1 MQVERIDHVHIKCSD
16 LEESTERMENF
27 TGTTF
32 MRGIDYTA
40 DHGMEA
46 TYGPFPCGLEM
57 LHVTDDSKS
66 MGAIY
71 AKAPEGVFALSYK
84 VTDMTA
90 AITDME
96 ALGHKLLLKYEFG
109 PIREALFDTKDSLGV
124 YIELIDYGDAAAGE

>member
-1 MQVERIDHVHIKCSD
+1 
-16 LEESTERMENF
+16 
-27 TGTTF
+27 
-32 MRGIDYTA
+32 
-40 DHGMEA
+40 
-46 TYGPFPCGLEM
+46 
-57 LHVTDDSKS
+57 